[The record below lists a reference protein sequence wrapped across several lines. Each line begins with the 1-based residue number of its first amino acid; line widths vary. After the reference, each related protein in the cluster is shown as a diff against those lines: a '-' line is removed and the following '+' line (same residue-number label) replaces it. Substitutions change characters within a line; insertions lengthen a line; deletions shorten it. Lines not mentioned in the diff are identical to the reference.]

1 MLSEQQRAEFT
12 KRGVIWLR
20 GAFSSEDAARMRRRV
35 WARLARTGGVAE
47 DDPATW
53 AAAQVTGISK
63 PSKRDAVFTA
73 VGSAVVR
80 GAVDDL
86 LGRDQWDPPR
96 EWGTIMVTF
105 PDRSRPWALS
115 AGGMHTDYGIRH
127 GPEPLF
133 GVKVFAFLSDVRPRG
148 GGTVVITGSHR
159 LMARYAASV
168 PPQARCG
175 LPGDVL
181 HRHAPNTGSYPRMMM
196 TKNPYRRGNWPVYR

>member
-1 MLSEQQRAEFT
+1 MLSEQQPTEFAG
-12 KRGVIWLR
+12 RGLVWLR

-35 WARLARTGGVAE
+35 WARLARIGGVTE

-63 PSKRDAVFTA
+63 AIKRDAVFTA
-73 VGSAVVR
+73 VGSPAAR

-115 AGGMHTDYGIRH
+115 AGGMHTDYG
-127 GPEPLF
+127 
-133 GVKVFAFLSDVRPRG
+133 LSL
-148 GGTVVITGSHR
+148 IHI
-159 LMARYAASV
+159 
-168 PPQARCG
+168 
-175 LPGDVL
+175 
-181 HRHAPNTGSYPRMMM
+181 
-196 TKNPYRRGNWPVYR
+196 